1 MHPELQ
7 RLLLFATV
15 NKTHLS
21 YKRGR
26 WTNRCTQC
34 GMSAPHRPIMSVFR
48 WASPDG
54 RIADLAK
61 DRRTA
66 KCIAPLAGASST

>member
-7 RLLLFATV
+7 RLLLLATV

-34 GMSAPHRPIMSVFR
+34 GMSAGPWWRKTDAQLSALLHWLGHHQHDWSYR
-48 WASPDG
+48 
-54 RIADLAK
+54 
-61 DRRTA
+61 
-66 KCIAPLAGASST
+66 